1 MTQLSNK
8 FFDAYFNAFS
18 NKTVF
23 TDDVPQEMILTQED
37 EEGWF
42 GWKLIKGTFRE
53 EDYQKVE
60 KEFNIKFPKS
70 FVEWHKEYFFLDVDT
85 SILRLPTSNPNL
97 PLEEIKENLN
107 WFIAEQLIPEKIYPF
122 GDEGNDAGPLVFD
135 GRIDI
140 KDNEFPIRLY
150 DHEFGG
156 SLEGL
161 SEIIFSSS
169 FEKLLE
175 CLIHY
180 MTELKTRKSFE
191 IIPDFFKIDP
201 KGAGLT
207 GVDYWLSWTD
217 MQKANFEEFG
227 D

>member
-1 MTQLSNK
+1 MTELSNK

-23 TDDVPQEMILTQED
+23 TDDVPQEMILTEVD

-42 GWKLIKGTFRE
+42 GWKLIKGTLLE

-60 KEFNIKFPKS
+60 KEFNIKLPKS
-70 FVEWHKEYFFLDVDT
+70 FVEWHKEYFFLDADT

-97 PLEEIKENLN
+97 PLEEIREDFS
-107 WFIAEQLIPEKIYPF
+107 WFIAEQLISQKLYPF

-135 GRIDI
+135 GRIDT
-140 KDNEFPIRLY
+140 KDNEFPIRVY

-156 SLEGL
+156 DIEGL
-161 SEIIFSSS
+161 SEIIFSS

-175 CLIHY
+175 CLTHY
-180 MTELKTRKSFE
+180 MTELKTRKNFE
-191 IIPDFFKIDP
+191 IILDFFKIDP
-201 KGAGLT
+201 TGAGLT
-207 GVDYWLSWTD
+207 GVDYWLSWTN

>member
-1 MTQLSNK
+1 MTELSNK

-23 TDDVPQEMILTQED
+23 TDDVPQEMILTEKD

-42 GWKLIKGTFRE
+42 GWKIIKGTFLE

-60 KEFNIKFPKS
+60 KEFNIKLPKS
-70 FVEWHKEYFFLDVDT
+70 FVEWHMEYFFLDADT

-97 PLEEIKENLN
+97 PLKEIKEDLN
-107 WFIAEQLIPEKIYPF
+107 WFIADQLIPQKLYPF
-122 GDEGNDAGPLVFD
+122 GDEGNDVGPLVFD
-135 GRIDI
+135 GRVDTN
-140 KDNEFPIRLY
+140 DNEFPIRVY

-156 SLEGL
+156 DLQGL
-161 SEIIFSSS
+161 SGIIFSS
-169 FEKLLE
+169 FEKLLA
-175 CLIHY
+175 CLTHY
-180 MTELKTRKSFE
+180 MTELKTRKNFE

-201 KGAGLT
+201 AGAGLT
-207 GVDYWLSWTD
+207 GIDYWLSWTN